1 MKTAK
6 KIRLFIIIVI
16 IFTLLYLFFAAKP
29 LSKEYQFNPVW
40 NINTSYPVMKSSN
53 LQVNPIHFHL
63 GQIIGYFD
71 CEGTVI
77 HCYNFF

>member
-16 IFTLLYLFFAAKP
+16 IFTILYLFFAAKP

-40 NINTSYPVMKSSN
+40 NINTSYPAIKTSD
-53 LQVNPIHFHL
+53 LQENQIHFHL
-63 GQIIGYFD
+63 GQIF
-71 CEGTVI
+71 C
-77 HCYNFF
+77 